1 MLAHMRAPVD
11 LRISVSYVGG
21 GGVFIQQ
28 TLEQEGP
35 DAIYRDVRAQFY
47 TGGSPYIKFHPDNKY
62 GDTNIPQVA
71 QQSWHDAASYAA
83 VTQNQVQRRN
93 AAVTDLNQRIE
104 YALSRATGE
113 KIEGDPA
120 LCQRWWTNYCCN
132 YYELEQTSPSPSTA
146 GLADFPYPSD
156 YEPQG
161 IDYPVIEKW
170 QVSGAPAPVSVSVSI
185 CSCFAWNTKVWTLT
199 GPLDIARIKPGDRV
213 LSQQPFTGELSYQ
226 PVLQVTRR
234 KPSPMIEIGLGRETL
249 RATRGH
255 PFWGCGEGWKMAKE
269 LAAGMRLH
277 STDGPILIDRVEQ
290 VPAARPWYEQP
301 DAKAGEDLSY
311 NLVLDECH
319 NFFVGPQRVLVH
331 DNTLFPLDG
340 PVPGVPGL
348 GEP

>member
-11 LRISVSYVGG
+11 LQIFVSYVGG

-62 GDTNIPQVA
+62 GDTNIPQV
-71 QQSWHDAASYAA
+71 
-83 VTQNQVQRRN
+83 
-93 AAVTDLNQRIE
+93 I
-104 YALSRATGE
+104 
-113 KIEGDPA
+113 
-120 LCQRWWTNYCCN
+120 
-132 YYELEQTSPSPSTA
+132 
-146 GLADFPYPSD
+146 
-156 YEPQG
+156 
-161 IDYPVIEKW
+161 
-170 QVSGAPAPVSVSVSI
+170 
-185 CSCFAWNTKVWTLT
+185 
-199 GPLDIARIKPGDRV
+199 
-213 LSQQPFTGELSYQ
+213 
-226 PVLQVTRR
+226 RR

-255 PFWGCGEGWKMAKE
+255 PFWVCGEGWKMAKE

-277 STDGPILIDRVEQ
+277 STDGPVPIDRVEQ

-301 DAKAGEDLSY
+301 DAQAGEDLSY

-348 GEP
+348 EER